1 MGDIF
6 TKEPPLASRKRQPL
20 RDSKTPHERPPL
32 SRQYEAPASA
42 AVAFSRVLQGKELS
56 YNNLLDLDSALALAL
71 EFPAG
76 PCAAIIKHNT
86 PCGVAVRPTLS
97 EAYRIAREVD
107 EVSAFG
113 GIVALNR
120 EVDAPTA
127 LALAETFLEAVIAP
141 QFQPEALS
149 ALAGKKNLRLLEAGP
164 GLATG
169 AREPMMEARSIS
181 GGLLYQERDVL
192 EPSTQW

>member
-97 EAYRIAREVD
+97 DAYRFAPELAQ
-107 EVSAFG
+107 VSSSA
-113 GIVALNR
+113 ALRPLN
-120 EVDAPTA
+120 PA
-127 LALAETFLEAVIAP
+127 L
-141 QFQPEALS
+141 
-149 ALAGKKNLRLLEAGP
+149 
-164 GLATG
+164 
-169 AREPMMEARSIS
+169 
-181 GGLLYQERDVL
+181 D
-192 EPSTQW
+192 